1 MVTKKA
7 ETGTAWSVRGGTK
20 SEEGGTS
27 GRPGN
32 VESSRLHLRTVG
44 VGSVGSSFLTMLRRE
59 LLMLLPLLCSLRGAA
74 AANTSSGCTVTLDGA
89 KAAQW

>member
-1 MVTKKA
+1 MERA
-7 ETGTAWSVRGGTK
+7 RGGRRRAK
-20 SEEGGTS
+20 REERLEDQGTS
-27 GRPGN
+27 NRP
-32 VESSRLHLRTVG
+32 LHLRTVG